1 MALISCSECGKQIS
15 DKAASCPSCGAPVTA
30 AAAGGAAQAVAPATP
45 GPAPMAP
52 AAPAVAQ
59 APARPA
65 ATPPKKGGFGV
76 GRIFLWG
83 FILFGGWLAFKMATG
98 SSVRGAV
105 SGPQTLVN
113 ETIELKEGT
122 AMGYGFTIPTDR
134 RIEVRVNASPKPVN
148 VMLMTEDQWAKYQN
162 VHGKLFGGQFEYKRA
177 LSKQSVLQMSDSDV
191 LPSGTY
197 RVVVE
202 RAEEA
207 LFFKKAT
214 AATVTIIGY

>member
-15 DKAASCPSCGAPVTA
+15 DKAAACPNCGAPVTA
-30 AAAGGAAQAVAPATP
+30 AAPGGAALAVAPATP
-45 GPAPMAP
+45 GPTPVAP
-52 AAPAVAQ
+52 AELAVAH
-59 APARPA
+59 APAR
-65 ATPPKKGGFGV
+65 ATVKPTKKGGLSV
-76 GRIFLWG
+76 GRVVLWG
-83 FILFGGWLAFKMATG
+83 FILCGLWLIFKVSTG

-148 VMLMTEDQWAKYQN
+148 VMLMSEDQWAKYN
-162 VHGKLFGGQFEYKRA
+162 EVRGKLFGGQYQYMLA
-177 LSKQSVLQMSDSDV
+177 LSKKSVLQMNESD
-191 LPSGTY
+191 LIPSGRY

-207 LFFKKAT
+207 LLFKKAT